1 MSTASKLS
9 LKRLATLLAFGFFL
23 VSFLIRLLGIGW
35 GLPKEG
41 QHYSFHPDE
50 DVILSASRQIEPAK
64 GKFDPGFYNY
74 GTLYLTVER
83 IASDVV
89 AGYGAGPKEGDR
101 ESRFRYNGA
110 CILAGRI
117 INAVAGA
124 LSAMLLF
131 LIAWRFMSIWGA
143 CFAAGALALAPAY
156 VVHSRFATVDVFAT
170 FLLVCSV
177 YFALRLLPERTH
189 DEVTEV
195 TEDSDPPDKEVTAV
209 TEDSDPPD
217 KGAGTTLTPNPLS
230 LKGEGASVLKATVWA
245 GVFAGLS
252 AGTKYT
258 GILAVLALIAV
269 HIALKRP
276 DRWKMIGLGVAASL
290 VAFFIATPGALLN
303 TEQFVKDF
311 KFEMLHTSTGHG
323 LIFEGLPSGFLWHFL
338 NLSTGFGGIA
348 MILGIA
354 GCFLAVRQKAKWLI
368 AVLAFA
374 ILYYFLIGRAEVL
387 FLRYTFPLMIPLAL
401 GFGYLVSA
409 ARSQETKLG
418 HFSVALGILALGG
431 SAISASRMTTWMMG
445 TDPRDEAA
453 AFLRE
458 EAQKSPSDVTVGLV
472 SDPWYYTPTLFP
484 DSGMMRF
491 GPEMYA
497 RAMAATERPR
507 VVRYWPANP
516 EERLDWDTRL
526 LTETQPDYVVFSSF
540 EADDLKRL
548 ERVSGLKPEVQAQVD
563 QFQDFRK
570 LLFETYEPVV
580 TFGRTQDELV
590 NLKPYAIHDLEYI
603 RPYIWI
609 WKRKTAPSTT
619 PSSGS

>member
-1 MSTASKLS
+1 MSTAPKHSPE
-9 LKRLATLLAFGFFL
+9 RLVTLLAFGFFF
-23 VSFLIRLLGIGW
+23 VSLLIRLLGIGW

-41 QHYSFHPDE
+41 QHYSLHPDE

-89 AGYGAGPKEGDR
+89 AGYGGGPKEGDR
-101 ESRFRYNGA
+101 ESRFRYNGS

-124 LSAMLLF
+124 FSVLLLL
-131 LIAWRFMSIWGA
+131 LIGLRFMSLWGA
-143 CFAAGALALAPAY
+143 CFAAGALAVAPGY
-156 VVHSRFATVDVFAT
+156 VVHARFQTVDVFAT
-170 FLLVCSV
+170 FLLVCSI
-177 YFALRLLPERTH
+177 YFALKLLPEHAH
-189 DEVTEV
+189 DDV
-195 TEDSDPPDKEVTAV
+195 TEDSDPPDKDAE
-209 TEDSDPPD
+209 
-217 KGAGTTLTPNPLS
+217 TTLTPSHLS
-230 LKGEGASVLKATVWA
+230 LKGGEALSDKAILKATVWA

-258 GILAVLALIAV
+258 GILAVLVLIAV
-269 HIALKRP
+269 HIALKRS
-276 DRWKMIGLGVAASL
+276 DRWKMIGIGVAASL
-290 VAFFIATPGALLN
+290 VAFFVATPGALLN
-303 TEQFVKDF
+303 TGKFVQDF

-323 LIFEGLPSGFLWHFL
+323 LIFEGLPSGFLWHFV
-338 NLSTGFGGIA
+338 NLGTGFGGIV

-409 ARSQETKLG
+409 ARSQQTKLG

-431 SAISASRMTTWMMG
+431 SAISASRMTAWMLG
-445 TDPRDEAA
+445 TDPRDQAA
-453 AFLRE
+453 VYLRE
-458 EAQKSPSDVTVGLV
+458 EAQKSPNDVTVGLV

-484 DSGMMRF
+484 DSAMMRF
-491 GPEMYA
+491 GPEVYA
-497 RAMAATERPR
+497 NAMAATASPR
-507 VVRYWPANP
+507 VVRYWPENR
-516 EERLDWDTRL
+516 EERIDWDTRL
-526 LTETQPDYVVFSSF
+526 ITETKPDYVVFSSF

-548 ERVSGLKPEVQAQVD
+548 EKVSGLKPEVQAKVD
-563 QFQDFRK
+563 QFKAFTKQ
-570 LLFETYEPVV
+570 LFETYEPAI
-580 TFGRTQDELV
+580 TLGRTQDELV

-609 WKRKTAPSTT
+609 WKRKTVPSTT
-619 PSSGS
+619 PSNGS